1 MERKLLFLLM
11 AQFVNAG
18 RHVEGIAYFEE
29 ALNRFAS
36 GLTDNQ
42 RLSTLWQLPHK
53 GSVTRP

>member
-1 MERKLLFLLM
+1 MTLMERKLLFLLM

-36 GLTDNQ
+36 GLTDN
-42 RLSTLWQLPHK
+42 
-53 GSVTRP
+53 